1 MFVRTE
7 TDLQTLKNLWVPKGR
22 GVGAGRGGLGVQ
34 DWHMYTEVQGMIR
47 QWGPAVELG
56 ALFPVFCDNLCG
68 KRI

>member
-7 TDLQTLKNLWVPKGR
+7 TDLQTLKNLWVLKGT
-22 GVGAGRGGLGVQ
+22 GVGVGRGGLGVQ

-56 ALFPVFCDNLCG
+56 ALSPVFCDNLCG